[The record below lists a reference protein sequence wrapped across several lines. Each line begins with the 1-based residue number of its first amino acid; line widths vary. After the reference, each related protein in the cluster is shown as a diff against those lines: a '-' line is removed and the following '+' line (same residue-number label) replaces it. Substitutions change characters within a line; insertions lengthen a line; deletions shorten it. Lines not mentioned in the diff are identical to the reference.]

1 MSEDATPPE
10 AHRYIRP
17 RDIDARATSRQ
28 RLMWN
33 IENLAW
39 NWIYWKPIKA
49 MSVEKASSFGASL
62 VRKLGPLAGGPRRTT
77 MRNLRMAFP
86 NWSEAEISETAAGA
100 WATLG
105 HIAGEM
111 PHLGDMRPYESDRI
125 EVVGGEK
132 LDAVKASGKP
142 VVFFGGHMANWEF
155 LSPTI
160 CLRPL
165 DCLITYRALN
175 NPHIDRCIA
184 QARFDSGIPALAPKG
199 AGTRDLMRA
208 LSRGA
213 SVALM
218 NDQKFNEGI
227 PVPFFGHDAMT
238 APGPT
243 RLAMRFGV
251 MLMPM
256 SVLRTGP
263 ARYRVTVYDP
273 FMPDNDPDKKIA
285 VHNTVLRINRF
296 VEDRI
301 REAPDQWFWMHNRW
315 PKEAWVKAGVM

>member
-1 MSEDATPPE
+1 MNEAAPPPE
-10 AHRYIRP
+10 AHRYVRP
-17 RDIDARATSRQ
+17 RDIDARATSGQ
-28 RLMWN
+28 RTMWAV
-33 IENLAW
+33 ENFAW
-39 NWIYWKPIKA
+39 NWIYWKPIGA
-49 MSVEKASSFGASL
+49 MSVEKASNFGASL
-62 VRKLGPLAGGPRRTT
+62 LRGIGPLAGGPQRTMT
-77 MRNLRMAFP
+77 RNLRMAFP
-86 NWSEAEISETAAGA
+86 DWSEAEIRETAAGA
-100 WATLG
+100 WKTLG

-111 PHLGDMRPYESDRI
+111 PHLGSMRPYASDRI
-125 EVVGGEK
+125 EVVGAEK
-132 LDAVKASGKP
+132 LDAVRASGKP
-142 VVFFGGHMANWEF
+142 VVFIGGHMANWEF

-273 FMPDNDPDKKIA
+273 FMPDSDPDEKTA
-285 VHNTVLRINRF
+285 VYNTVLRINRF
-296 VEDRI
+296 IEDRI

>member
-1 MSEDATPPE
+1 MNPDQDPSQ

-17 RDIDARATSRQ
+17 KDIDNRATFGQ
-28 RLMWN
+28 RAMWGV
-33 IENLAW
+33 ENFAW
-39 NWIYWKPIKA
+39 NWLYWKPIRA
-49 MSVEKASSFGASL
+49 MSLEHASRFGASL
-62 VRKLGPLAGGPRRTT
+62 LRRIGPLAGGPQRTMT
-77 MRNLRMAFP
+77 RNLRMAFP
-86 NWSEAEISETAAGA
+86 DWSEAAIQKTAIGA
-100 WATLG
+100 WETLG

-111 PHLGDMRPYESDRI
+111 PHLGQMRPYESARI
-125 EVVGGEK
+125 EVVGADK
-132 LDAVKASGKP
+132 LDAVAASGKP

-184 QARFDSGIPALAPKG
+184 QARFDSGIQALAPKG
-199 AGTRDLMRA
+199 AGARDLMRA
-208 LSRGA
+208 LGRGA

-263 ARYRVTVYDP
+263 ARYRVTVFDP
-273 FMPDNDPDKKIA
+273 FLPDNDPDEKAA
-285 VHNTVLRINRF
+285 VYKTVLRINRF

-315 PKEAWVKAGVM
+315 PKEAWIKAGVM

>member
-1 MSEDATPPE
+1 MSDEAPPV
-10 AHRYIRP
+10 HRYVRP
-17 RDIDARATSRQ
+17 KDIDTRATAGQ

-33 IENLAW
+33 IENIAW
-39 NWIYWKPIKA
+39 HLFYWNPMKA
-49 MSVEKASSFGASL
+49 MKVENASAFGASL
-62 VRKLGPLAGGPRRTT
+62 IRKLGPMFGGPQRT
-77 MRNLRMAFP
+77 MIRNLRMAFP
-86 NWSEAEISETAAGA
+86 NWSEAEVNEVAKGA

-132 LDAVKASGKP
+132 LDAVRNSGRP
-142 VVFFGGHMANWEF
+142 VVFVGGHMANWEF
-155 LSPTI
+155 MSPAI
-160 CLRPL
+160 CLRPV

-184 QARFDSGIPALAPKG
+184 EARFNSGVPALAPKG
-199 AGTRDLMRA
+199 IGTRDLMRA

-227 PVPFFGHDAMT
+227 PVPFFGYDAMT

-243 RLAMRFGV
+243 RLAMKYKV
-251 MLMPM
+251 DLMPM
-256 SVLRTGP
+256 SIVRTGN

-273 FMPDNDPDKKIA
+273 FAPDSDPDETKAI
-285 VHNTVLRINRF
+285 HNTVLRINRF

-301 REAPDQWFWMHNRW
+301 RENPDQWFWMHNRW